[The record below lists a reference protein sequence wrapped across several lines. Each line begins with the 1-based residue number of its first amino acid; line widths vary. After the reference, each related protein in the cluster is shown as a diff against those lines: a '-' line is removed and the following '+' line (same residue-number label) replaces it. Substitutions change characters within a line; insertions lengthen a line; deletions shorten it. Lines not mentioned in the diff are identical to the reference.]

1 MRLTPEQIKVFGMHA
16 RRYFGEEARLWLF
29 GSRADDGKKGGDY
42 DFLVETSLLDAD
54 EIIERKIALL
64 IKLQGTVQFEDEKI
78 DIVVKRRA
86 NPFEMPIYQVAM
98 DDGVR
103 I

>member
-1 MRLTPEQIKVFGMHA
+1 MRVTPDQLKVFDVFAH
-16 RRYFGEEARLWLF
+16 RFFGEDAVLWLF
-29 GSRADDGKKGGDY
+29 GSRVDDKKKGGDY
-42 DFLVETSLLDAD
+42 DFLVETALSDAD

-64 IKLQGTVQFEDEKI
+64 AELQSTAQFEDEKI

-86 NPFEMPIYQVAM
+86 SNFEMPIYQVARHE
-98 DDGVR
+98 GVR